1 MCLHQ
6 IFIHTFSNFVAES
19 KINLAIRVALLC
31 GEPIPFRCFGGVS
44 RNALAH
50 VMYVSE
56 IELGIWI
63 TLLGEFFLPFD
74 IC

>member
-19 KINLAIRVALLC
+19 KINLAIRVALLG
-31 GEPIPFRCFGGVS
+31 GEPEPSLCLCVVL
-44 RNALAH
+44 RNAYAQTLHCA
-50 VMYVSE
+50 E
-56 IELGIWI
+56 TELGIWI
-63 TLLGEFFLPFD
+63 ALLGEFFPPFD